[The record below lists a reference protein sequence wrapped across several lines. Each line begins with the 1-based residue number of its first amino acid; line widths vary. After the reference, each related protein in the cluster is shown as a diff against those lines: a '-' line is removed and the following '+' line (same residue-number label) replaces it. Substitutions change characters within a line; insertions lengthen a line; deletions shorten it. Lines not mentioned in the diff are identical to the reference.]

1 MIADGKRAE
10 FSLQAKP
17 ITLTSLT
24 HALGITRM
32 RNTNK
37 EKCMFK
43 RILVVVALISLFSQ
57 TVLAGDSKGQI
68 LVLLSSESQMLLQD
82 GKTLSTGYYLNE
94 FGVPADAF
102 INAGYEL
109 ILATPKGNAPVVD
122 EKSVTVQYFAG
133 SEAEMQRITQVIT
146 SIPGI
151 DDTLSLKEVI
161 DGGLSHFKAVFIPGG
176 HAPLIDLANN
186 PEVGT
191 ILTHFNAQA
200 KPTAAICH
208 GPIALLSPQQ
218 NPQAFQ
224 QALVAQNNATTK
236 DWIYAGYNMTIFSNE
251 EEAVFEAS
259 LNGEKLQ
266 YYPGKAMQQAGG
278 RMQFSEAWSSNVVVD
293 RELITGQN
301 PFSDKALAAAVLK
314 QLDSKH

>member
-1 MIADGKRAE
+1 MLKR
-10 FSLQAKP
+10 
-17 ITLTSLT
+17 TLLS
-24 HALGITRM
+24 
-32 RNTNK
+32 
-37 EKCMFK
+37 
-43 RILVVVALISLFSQ
+43 VAMVSLFSQ
-57 TVLAGDSKGQI
+57 AAFAGDSKGQI
-68 LVLLSSESQMLLQD
+68 LVLLSSESQMQLQD

-102 INAGYEL
+102 ITAGYEL
-109 ILATPKGNAPVVD
+109 VLATPKGNAPAVD
-122 EKSVTVQYFAG
+122 EKSVTVQYFGG
-133 SEAEMQRITQVIT
+133 SEAEMQRISKVVAA
-146 SIPGI
+146 IPGI

-161 DGGLSHFKAVFIPGG
+161 ANGLAQYEAVFIPGG

-191 ILTHFNAQA
+191 ILKHFNTEA

-208 GPIALLSPQQ
+208 GPIALLSAQQ

-224 QALVAQNNATTK
+224 QALVQQSPATAAN
-236 DWIYAGYNMTIFSNE
+236 WIYAGYKMTIFSNA

-259 LNGEKLQ
+259 LNGDKLQ

-278 RMQFSEAWSSNVVVD
+278 AMQYSAAWTPNVVVD

-301 PFSDKALAAAVLK
+301 PFSDKALADAVLA
-314 QLDSKH
+314 QLEQQR